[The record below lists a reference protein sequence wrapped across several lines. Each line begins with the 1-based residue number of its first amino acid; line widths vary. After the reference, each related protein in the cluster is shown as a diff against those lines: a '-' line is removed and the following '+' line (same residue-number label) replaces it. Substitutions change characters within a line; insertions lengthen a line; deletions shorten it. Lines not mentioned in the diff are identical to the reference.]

1 VQTEE
6 IKIMERDELISA
18 VIEKHEKLIDEYT
31 AECDA
36 LKNKSGALD
45 TEIADLTKRIEE
57 NEEKTKIF
65 DEKKHISG
73 KEALEELK
81 KMDLKQIDSEKI
93 ENGINALISS
103 KISDSADERKV
114 VYETLRADVNNAEGA
129 GSGFLLAKLDAAFED
144 YKEEKRLIEATN
156 AEKVL
161 LAQKQGEVK
170 EDKRADWLERRIG
183 SHKESLDY
191 WKGVKEAEK

>member
-1 VQTEE
+1 MQTEE

-18 VIEKHEKLIDEYT
+18 VIEKHEKLIAEYT

-36 LKNKSGALD
+36 LKNKSGVLD
-45 TEIADLTKRIEE
+45 TEIADLMKRIEE

-73 KEALEELK
+73 KDALEELK
-81 KMDLKQIDSEKI
+81 KIDLKQIESEKI

-103 KISDSADERKV
+103 KISDSADERKA

-129 GSGFLLAKLDAAFED
+129 NSGFLLAKIDAAFED
-144 YKEEKRLIEATN
+144 YREEKRLIEITN
-156 AEKVL
+156 ADKTL
-161 LAQKQGEVK
+161 LAHKQGEVK
-170 EDKRADWLERRIG
+170 EDKRADWLEKRIG
-183 SHKESLDY
+183 SHRESLEY
-191 WKGVKEAEK
+191 WKGAK